1 MEPHP
6 STTVLHIFFKGFALC
21 SITWRSIQA
30 DDDAVFLQL
39 LIRIISQRGGDIHE
53 PSLAIGKLVK
63 ELDGLLVE
71 LHMGFL
77 GMWFVMEEC
86 FEAWCTGIVGGVL
99 AIVLSKS
106 ERAEHGNRHQQKGLD
121 TELHVI
127 SFLYYIRDE
136 KNYNLTFM
144 CKRTSKRAT

>member
-1 MEPHP
+1 M
-6 STTVLHIFFKGFALC
+6 
-21 SITWRSIQA
+21 
-30 DDDAVFLQL
+30 
-39 LIRIISQRGGDIHE
+39 
-53 PSLAIGKLVK
+53 K

-71 LHMGFL
+71 LHMSFL
-77 GMWFVMEEC
+77 GMWFVMEES

-106 ERAEHGNRHQQKGLD
+106 ERVLHGNKKKKKGFD

-136 KNYNLTFM
+136 KT
-144 CKRTSKRAT
+144 TT